1 MLGNFNIIFVL
12 LTALL
17 GIIERLRGIMVTP
30 EQAQSLS
37 EKWGIDIIVDTAE
50 LSQVC

>member
-1 MLGNFNIIFVL
+1 MI
-12 LTALL
+12 ALL

-37 EKWGIDIIVDTAE
+37 EKWGIDKIMDTTD

>member
-1 MLGNFNIIFVL
+1 MLGNFNVIFVL

-17 GIIERLRGIMVTP
+17 DIIERLRGIMVTP

-37 EKWGIDIIVDTAE
+37 EKWGIDIIEDTTE